1 MFSDI
6 FIERPRLAFVVA
18 IVITL
23 AGIIAITAIPI
34 AQFPDI
40 VPPQVTLNASYPGAD
55 AEVVETT
62 VAQPIEQQVNG
73 IDNALY
79 YQSASAADGSY
90 ILTVTF
96 GLGTD
101 PDINTVNVQNR
112 ASLATPQLPPEVSRA
127 GLTIRKKSAALLQ
140 VINLYSPNKTFDAIY
155 LSNYATINLID
166 PLARIKG
173 VGQATLFG
181 PLDYSLRIWLDPD
194 RLTELNL
201 TPNDVIAAVQ
211 GQNIQA
217 ALGRVG
223 AAPITTEQQVQ
234 INIKTKGRL
243 TQPEEFAA
251 IVLRANP
258 DGSVIRIKDVAR
270 VETSAKTQ
278 DRYSRFNGAPAA
290 AIGIYQTPGSNAVE
304 VARQVRETMSALE
317 KRFPSDL
324 SSTVFF
330 DSTVFVTTT
339 ISEVVR
345 TLVIAIVLVAI
356 VVFLFLGSWRTTLI
370 PLVAVP
376 VSVVGTF
383 AVMLMIGYSAN
394 TVSLL
399 ALVLA
404 IGIVV
409 DDAIVVVENVERV
422 MEENPDLP
430 VKAACKRAMAEITGP
445 ILAITLVL
453 LSVFVPVAFI
463 PGISGQL
470 FRQFAVAVSVSM
482 LISAVNALTLSPA
495 LCSVLLKHGQKSLG
509 PMRYVLGAI
518 DWARDGYVAVVRRLV
533 RVSIVGIAVVG
544 VTLAL
549 SAWLFSRTPQSFLPD
564 EDQGA
569 IFAALRLP
577 EGVSLNR
584 TEEIVKQVEGIV
596 SPIPGVQGVLSVVGL
611 NFIDY
616 VPSSNQAFF
625 VIRLKPYEVRTD
637 RAQSASAIIARL
649 RPQMAAIQGAVGFPF
664 NLPPILGLGST
675 GGFQYALEALQG
687 QSPSDLAAALRGLV
701 VAANG
706 EPELAGVYSTY
717 AADTPQIYLDIDRD
731 KAQVLGV
738 KITDIFNALQST
750 LGSYYVNDF
759 NVFGR
764 TWQVNIQAE
773 TPFRD
778 SINDIYRIYVRN
790 AQGGMVPIRALADA
804 KLVQGPQT
812 VVRYN
817 GFRSA
822 IVNGAPKPGY
832 SSGQALAAMERVSAA
847 TLPSGY
853 SFEWTGTALQE
864 KAAGGRTG
872 IVLGLAILF
881 AYLFLVALYE
891 SWNIPI
897 SALLSVSVAVLG
909 AIVAIKLAGLSFDV
923 YAQIGLVV
931 LIALAAKNG
940 ILIVAFAAEQRQL
953 GKDIQAAAIE
963 GASLRFRPVMM
974 TSFAFIFGLFPLIIA
989 EGAGAITRHAVGT
1002 PVFGGMIAASVFGIF
1017 IIPLLFVTAE
1027 TLRQPRAKKEPYAPA
1042 LPDVASP
1049 STDAAIGPE
1058 KQSTDGGRHD

>member
-1 MFSDI
+1 MFSSI
-6 FIERPRLAFVVA
+6 FIDRPRLAFVIA

-23 AGIIAITAIPI
+23 AGIIAIAVIPI

-40 VPPQVTLNASYPGAD
+40 VPPQVTLLATYPGAD
-55 AEVVETT
+55 AEVIETT
-62 VAQPIEQQVNG
+62 VAQPIEEQING

-79 YQSASAADGSY
+79 YQSASGADGSY
-90 ILTVTF
+90 TLNVTF
-96 GLGTD
+96 ALGTD

-112 ASLATPQLPPEVSRA
+112 ASLATPQLPEEVSRI

-140 VINLYSPNKTFDAIY
+140 VINIYSPKKTYDAIY
-155 LSNYATINLID
+155 LSNYATINIID

-173 VGQATLFG
+173 VGQVNLFG

-201 TPNDVIAAVQ
+201 TPNDVISAVQ
-211 GQNIQA
+211 SQNIQA

-223 AAPITTEQQVQ
+223 AAPITNEQQVQ
-234 INIKTKGRL
+234 ITIKTKGRL
-243 TQPEEFAA
+243 TRPEEFAA
-251 IVLRANP
+251 IVLRTNP
-258 DGSVIRIKDVAR
+258 DGSIVRVKDVAR
-270 VETSAKTQ
+270 VELGARSQ

-290 AIGIYQTPGSNAVE
+290 AIGIYQTPGSNAVD
-304 VARQVRETMSALE
+304 VTRRVRDAMNTMAR
-317 KRFPSDL
+317 RFPDDL
-324 SSTVFF
+324 AYTVFF
-330 DSTVFVTTT
+330 DSTVFVTAT
-339 ISEVVR
+339 INEVIR
-345 TLVIAIVLVAI
+345 TLVEAIILVAL
-356 VVFLFLGSWRTTLI
+356 VVFLFLGKLRTTLI

-376 VSVVGTF
+376 VSIIGTF
-383 AVMLMIGYSAN
+383 AVMLAIGYSAN

-422 MEENPDLP
+422 IDEEPELSVP
-430 VKAACKRAMAEITGP
+430 EACKKAMAEITGP

-482 LISAVNALTLSPA
+482 LISALNALTLSPA
-495 LCSVLLKHGQKSLG
+495 LCAVFLRRGQKTRG
-509 PMRYVLGAI
+509 PLRYVLGGI
-518 DWARDGYVAVVRRLV
+518 ESVRHGYVAVVRRLV
-533 RVSIVGIAVVG
+533 RVAMIGGAVVVG
-544 VTLAL
+544 AL
-549 SAWLFSRTPQSFLPD
+549 LMSAWLLNKTPKSFLPE

-577 EGVSLNR
+577 EGASLNR
-584 TEEIVKQVEGIV
+584 TEAVVKEVEAIVT
-596 SPIPGVQGVLSVVGL
+596 PIPGVEGVLSVVGL

-616 VPSSNQAFF
+616 IASSNQAFF
-625 VIRLKPYEVRTD
+625 VIRLKPYEARTD
-637 RAQSASAIIARL
+637 PAQSAGAIIARL
-649 RPQMAAIQGAVGFPF
+649 RPQLAAIKGAIVFPF

-675 GGFQYALEALQG
+675 GGFQYVLEALQG
-687 QSPSDLAAALRGLV
+687 QSPSDIAATLRALL

-706 EPELAGVYSTY
+706 QKELAGVFSTY

-738 KITDIFNALQST
+738 KITDIFNALEST

-764 TWQVNIQAE
+764 TWQVNVQAE

-778 SINDIYRIYVRN
+778 NIDDIYRIHVRN
-790 AQGGMVPIRALADA
+790 AQGGMVPIRALAEA

-817 GFRSA
+817 GFRGA

-832 SSGQALAAMERVSAA
+832 SSGQGLAAMERISAA

-864 KAAGGRTG
+864 QAASGRTG
-872 IVLGLAILF
+872 IVLGLAVLF

-897 SALLSVSVAVLG
+897 PALLSVSVGALG
-909 AIVAIKLAGLSFDV
+909 AIAAVVLARLSFDV

-940 ILIVAFAAEQRQL
+940 ILIVAFAVEQRAL
-953 GKDIQAAAIE
+953 GKDIKASAIE
-963 GASLRFRPVMM
+963 AADLRFRPVMM
-974 TSFAFIFGLFPLIIA
+974 TSFAFILGLLPLVVA
-989 EGAGAITRHAVGT
+989 QGAGAATRHAVGT
-1002 PVFGGMIAASVFGIF
+1002 PVFGGMLAASVFGIF
-1017 IIPLLFVTAE
+1017 IIPLLYITAE
-1027 TLRQPRAKKEPYAPA
+1027 SLRQR
-1042 LPDVASP
+1042 
-1049 STDAAIGPE
+1049 T
-1058 KQSTDGGRHD
+1058 RNR

>member
-1 MFSDI
+1 MFSGI
-6 FIERPRLAFVVA
+6 FIDRPRLAFVVA

-23 AGIIAITAIPI
+23 AGVIAITAIPI

-40 VPPQVTLNASYPGAD
+40 VPPQVSLTANYPGAD

-73 IDNALY
+73 IDNAIY
-79 YQSASAADGSY
+79 YQSASGSDGSY
-90 ILTVTF
+90 NLTVTF
-96 GLGTD
+96 ALGTD

-112 ASLATPQLPPEVSRA
+112 ASLATPQLPQEVSRA

-140 VINLYSPNKTFDAIY
+140 VINLYSPKGTYDAVY

-194 RLTELNL
+194 RLTELSL

-211 GQNIQA
+211 NQNIQA

-223 AAPITTEQQVQ
+223 AAPISSEQQLQ

-243 TQPEEFAA
+243 TQPEEFAG

-258 DGSVIRIKDVAR
+258 DGSVVRVKDVAR
-270 VETSAKTQ
+270 VEMSAKSQ

-290 AIGIYQTPGSNAVE
+290 AIGIYQSPGSNAVE
-304 VARQVRETMSALE
+304 VARQVRDTMNALAQ
-317 KRFPSDL
+317 RFPADL
-324 SSTVFF
+324 AYTVFF
-330 DSTVFVTTT
+330 DSTVFVTAT
-339 ISEVVR
+339 IEEVVR
-345 TLVIAIVLVAI
+345 TLAAAIVLVAL
-356 VVFLFLGSWRTTLI
+356 VVFLFLGHWRTTLI

-376 VSVVGTF
+376 VSIIGTF

-422 MEENPDLP
+422 MAENPDLP
-430 VKAACKRAMAEITGP
+430 VPDACKKAMAEITGP

-495 LCSVLLKHGQKSLG
+495 LCAVLLKPGHKSRG
-509 PMRYVLGAI
+509 PMRYMLRAI
-518 DWARDGYVAVVRRLV
+518 DLARDGYVAVVRRLV
-533 RVSIVGIAVVG
+533 RVAILGVVL
-544 VTLAL
+544 VAATLAA
-549 SAWLFSRTPQSFLPD
+549 SAWLFNRTPQSFLPD

-577 EGVSLNR
+577 EGASIPR
-584 TEEIVKQVEGIV
+584 TEAVVKQVEDIV
-596 SPIPGVQGVLSVVGL
+596 RPIPGVQGVLSVVGL

-616 VPSSNQAFF
+616 VASSNQAFF
-625 VIRLKPYEVRTD
+625 VIRLKPYEERSD
-637 RAQSASAIIARL
+637 PAQSAGAIIARL
-649 RPQMAAIQGAVGFPF
+649 RPLMAAIPGAVAFPF
-664 NLPPILGLGST
+664 NLPPILGLGNT

-687 QSPSDLAAALRGLV
+687 QSPSDVAAALRGLI

-717 AADTPQIYLDIDRD
+717 AAETPQIYLDIDRD

-738 KITDIFNALQST
+738 KISDIFNALQST
-750 LGSYYVNDF
+750 LGSFYINDF

-764 TWQVNIQAE
+764 TWQVNVQAE
-773 TPFRD
+773 APFRD
-778 SINDIYRIYVRN
+778 NIDDIYDIYVRN
-790 AQGGMVPIRALADA
+790 ARGGMVPIRALADA

-812 VVRYN
+812 IVRYN

-832 SSGQALAAMERVSAA
+832 SSGQALAAMERVSAS
-847 TLPSGY
+847 TLPAGY

-872 IVLGLAILF
+872 IVLGLAVLF

-891 SWNIPI
+891 SWNIPV

-909 AIVAIKLAGLSFDV
+909 AIAAIMLARLSFDV

-940 ILIVAFAAEQRQL
+940 ILIVAFAVEQRRL
-953 GKDIQAAAIE
+953 GKDIRPAAIE
-963 GASLRFRPVMM
+963 AASLRFRPVMM
-974 TSFAFIFGLFPLIIA
+974 TSFAFILGLLPLVVA
-989 EGAGAITRHAVGT
+989 RGAGAATRQAVGT
-1002 PVFGGMIAASVFGIF
+1002 PVFGGMIAAALIGIF
-1017 IIPLLFVTAE
+1017 IIPLLYITAE
-1027 TLRQPRAKKEPYAPA
+1027 SLRERASRRSAK
-1042 LPDVASP
+1042 
-1049 STDAAIGPE
+1049 
-1058 KQSTDGGRHD
+1058 

>member
-1 MFSDI
+1 MLSGI
-6 FIERPRLAFVVA
+6 FIERPRLAIVIA

-23 AGIIAITAIPI
+23 AGVIAIFAIPI

-96 GLGTD
+96 ALGTD

-112 ASLATPQLPPEVSRA
+112 ASLAIPQLPAEVSRN

-140 VINLYSPNKTFDAIY
+140 VISLYSPNSTYDAVY
-155 LSNYATINLID
+155 LSNYATINVID

-211 GQNIQA
+211 SQNIQA
-217 ALGRVG
+217 ALGRIG

-270 VETSAKTQ
+270 VEMSAKSQ

-304 VARQVRETMSALE
+304 VARHVRETLNDLE
-317 KRFPSDL
+317 KRFPNDL
-324 SSTVFF
+324 AYTVFW
-330 DSTVFVTTT
+330 DSTVFVTET
-339 ISEVVR
+339 IKEVIR
-345 TLVIAIVLVAI
+345 TLVAAIVLVAV
-356 VVFLFLGSWRTTLI
+356 VVFLFLGRWRTTLI

-376 VSVVGTF
+376 VSIVGTF
-383 AVMLMIGYSAN
+383 AVLLLIGYSAN

-430 VKAACKRAMAEITGP
+430 VPEACKKAMAEITGP
-445 ILAITLVL
+445 IIAITLVL

-470 FRQFAVAVSVSM
+470 FRQFAVAVSVAM
-482 LISAVNALTLSPA
+482 LISAINALTLSPA
-495 LCSVLLKHGQKSLG
+495 LCGVLLKHGQRARG

-518 DWARDGYVAVVRRLV
+518 DRSRDGYVWVVRRLM
-533 RVSIVGIAVVG
+533 RVAIVGVVVVAGTIAAS
-544 VTLAL
+544 AL
-549 SAWLFSRTPQSFLPD
+549 LFSRTPQSFLPD

-569 IFAALRLP
+569 IFATLRLP

-584 TEEIVKQVEGIV
+584 TQAVVKQVEDLV
-596 SPIPGVQGVLSVVGL
+596 RPIPGVQGVISVVGL

-625 VIRLKPYEVRTD
+625 VIRLKPYDERTD
-637 RAQSASAIIARL
+637 PAQGVGAIIARL
-649 RPQMAAIQGAVGFPF
+649 RPQMSAIQGAVAFPF
-664 NLPPILGLGST
+664 NLPPILGLAST

-687 QSPSDLAAALRGLV
+687 QSPSDVAAALRGLV
-701 VAANG
+701 VAANAA
-706 EPELAGVYSTY
+706 PELAGVYSTY

-750 LGSYYVNDF
+750 LGSFYVNDF

-764 TWQVNIQAE
+764 TWQVNVQAE

-778 SINDIYRIYVRN
+778 NIDDIYQIYVRN
-790 AQGGMVPIRALADA
+790 ARGGMVPIRALADA

-812 VVRYN
+812 LVRYN
-817 GFRSA
+817 GFRAA
-822 IVNGAPKPGY
+822 IVNGAAKPGY

-864 KAAGGRTG
+864 KLAGGRTG
-872 IVLGLAILF
+872 IVLGLALLF
-881 AYLFLVALYE
+881 AYLFVVALYE

-897 SALLSVSVAVLG
+897 PALLSVSVAILG
-909 AIVAIKLAGLSFDV
+909 AIVAILLARLSFDV

-940 ILIVAFAAEQRQL
+940 ILIVAFAVEQREL
-953 GKDIQAAAIE
+953 GKDTRSAAIE
-963 GASLRFRPVMM
+963 AAALRFRPVMM
-974 TSFAFIFGLFPLIIA
+974 TSFAFILGLVPLVIA
-989 EGAGAITRHAVGT
+989 KGAGAITRQAVGT
-1002 PVFGGMIAASVFGIF
+1002 PVFGGMLAASLFGIF
-1017 IIPLLFVTAE
+1017 IIPLLYITAE
-1027 TLRQPRAKKEPYAPA
+1027 GLRQRASRRKK
-1042 LPDVASP
+1042 
-1049 STDAAIGPE
+1049 
-1058 KQSTDGGRHD
+1058 K

>member
-1 MFSDI
+1 MFSGI
-6 FIERPRLAFVVA
+6 FIDRPRLAIVIA

-23 AGIIAITAIPI
+23 AGVIAIFAIPI
-34 AQFPDI
+34 AQFPEI
-40 VPPQVTLNASYPGAD
+40 VPPQVTLTATYPGAD

-73 IDNALY
+73 VDNALY
-79 YQSASAADGSY
+79 YQSASASDGSY

-96 GLGTD
+96 ALGTE
-101 PDINTVNVQNR
+101 PDINTVNVQNS
-112 ASLATPQLPPEVSRA
+112 ASLAIPLLPQEVSRS
-127 GLTIRKKSAALLQ
+127 GLSIRKKSAALLQ
-140 VINLYSPNKTFDAIY
+140 VINVYSPNNTYDAIY

-166 PLARIKG
+166 PVARIRG

-201 TPNDVIAAVQ
+201 TPNDVITAVQ
-211 GQNIQA
+211 SQNIQA

-223 AAPITTEQQVQ
+223 AAPVTREQQVQ

-251 IVLRANP
+251 IILRANP

-270 VETSAKTQ
+270 VEMSAKSQ
-278 DRYSRFNGAPAA
+278 DRYGRFNGAPAA
-290 AIGIYQTPGSNAVE
+290 AIGIYQLPGSNAVE
-304 VARQVRETMSALE
+304 VARQVRETLSTLE
-317 KRFPSDL
+317 KRFPNDL
-324 SSTVFF
+324 AYTVFW
-330 DSTVFVTTT
+330 DSTVFVTET
-339 ISEVVR
+339 IKEVIR
-345 TLVIAIVLVAI
+345 TLGMAIVLVAV
-356 VVFLFLGSWRTTLI
+356 VVFLFLGRLRTTLI

-376 VSVVGTF
+376 VSIIGTF
-383 AVMLMIGYSAN
+383 AVMLLIGYSAN

-422 MEENPDLP
+422 MEENPELP
-430 VKAACKRAMAEITGP
+430 VPEACKKAMAEITGP
-445 ILAITLVL
+445 IIAITLVL

-470 FRQFAVAVSVSM
+470 FRQFAVAVSVAM
-482 LISAVNALTLSPA
+482 LISAANALTLSPA
-495 LCSVLLKHGQKSLG
+495 LCAVLLKHGQRARG
-509 PMRYVLGAI
+509 PMRYVLRAI
-518 DWARDGYVAVVRRLV
+518 DRTRDGYVWVVRRLV
-533 RVSIVGIAVVG
+533 RVAIVGIAVVAG
-544 VTLAL
+544 TVAASAL
-549 SAWLFSRTPQSFLPD
+549 LFSWTPQSFLPD

-569 IFAALRLP
+569 IFATLRLP
-577 EGVSLNR
+577 EGVSVNR
-584 TEEIVKQVEGIV
+584 TEVVVKQVEDLV
-596 SPIPGVQGVLSVVGL
+596 RPIPGVQGVLSVVGL

-625 VIRLKPYEVRTD
+625 VIRLKPYDERTD
-637 RAQSASAIIARL
+637 RAQSVNAIIAQL
-649 RPQMAAIQGAVGFPF
+649 RPQMSAIQGAVAFPF
-664 NLPPILGLGST
+664 NLPPIIGLGST

-687 QSPSDLAAALRGLV
+687 QSPSDVAAALRGLV
-701 VAANG
+701 VAANA
-706 EPELAGVYSTY
+706 EPELAGVYSTF

-750 LGSYYVNDF
+750 LGSFYVNDF

-764 TWQVNIQAE
+764 TWQVNVQAE

-778 SINDIYRIYVRN
+778 NIDDIYEIYVRN
-790 AQGGMVPIRALADA
+790 AQGGMVPMRALADA

-812 VVRYN
+812 LVRYN
-817 GFRSA
+817 GFRAA
-822 IVNGAPKPGY
+822 IVNGAAKPGY

-847 TLPSGY
+847 TLPPGY

-864 KAAGGRTG
+864 KLASGRTG

-897 SALLSVSVAVLG
+897 PALLSVSVAILG
-909 AIVAIKLAGLSFDV
+909 AIVAILLARLSFDV

-931 LIALAAKNG
+931 LVALAAKNG
-940 ILIVAFAAEQRQL
+940 ILIVAFAVEQRHL

-974 TSFAFIFGLFPLIIA
+974 TSVAFILGLLPLVIA
-989 EGAGAITRHAVGT
+989 SGAGAITRQAVGT
-1002 PVFGGMIAASVFGIF
+1002 PVFGGMLAASIFGVF

-1027 TLRQPRAKKEPYAPA
+1027 RLRGWRQAKK
-1042 LPDVASP
+1042 
-1049 STDAAIGPE
+1049 
-1058 KQSTDGGRHD
+1058 

>member
-1 MFSDI
+1 VFSGI
-6 FIERPRLAFVVA
+6 FIDRPRLALVIA

-23 AGIIAITAIPI
+23 AGIIAITSIPI

-40 VPPQVTLNASYPGAD
+40 VPPQVTLTTTYPGAD

-62 VAQPIEQQVNG
+62 VAQPIEQQING

-79 YQSASAADGSY
+79 YQSASGADGSY
-90 ILTVTF
+90 TLNVTF
-96 GLGTD
+96 ALGTD

-112 ASLATPQLPPEVSRA
+112 ASLATPQLPQEVSRY

-140 VINLYSPNKTFDAIY
+140 VINIYSPRKTYDAIY
-155 LSNYATINLID
+155 LSNYATINIID

-201 TPNDVIAAVQ
+201 TPNDVISAVQ
-211 GQNIQA
+211 AQNIQA

-223 AAPITTEQQVQ
+223 AAPIAPEQQVQ

-243 TQPEEFAA
+243 SRPEEFAA
-251 IVLRANP
+251 IVLRTNA

-270 VETSAKTQ
+270 VETSAKSQ
-278 DRYSRFNGAPAA
+278 DRYSRFDGAPAA
-290 AIGIYQTPGSNAVE
+290 AIGIYQSPGSNAVD
-304 VARQVRETMSALE
+304 VARHVRETLATLAQ
-317 KRFPSDL
+317 RFPDDL
-324 SSTVFF
+324 AYNVFF
-330 DSTVFVTTT
+330 DSTVFVTAT
-339 ISEVVR
+339 IKEVIN
-345 TLVIAIVLVAI
+345 TLVVAILLVAM
-356 VVFLFLGSWRTTLI
+356 VVFLFLGKLRTTLI

-376 VSVVGTF
+376 VSIVGTF
-383 AVMLMIGYSAN
+383 AVMLVIGYSAN

-422 MEENPDLP
+422 MEEHPELP
-430 VKAACKRAMAEITGP
+430 VPDACKKAMAEITGP

-470 FRQFAVAVSVSM
+470 FRQFAVAVSVAM
-482 LISAVNALTLSPA
+482 VISAVNALTLSPA
-495 LCSVLLKHGQKSLG
+495 LCGVLLKHGQKSSG
-509 PMRYVLGAI
+509 PMRYVLAGI
-518 DWARDGYVAVVRRLV
+518 DRARDGYVEVVRRLA
-533 RVSIVGIAVVG
+533 RVSIVGVVVVVG
-544 VTLAL
+544 TLLLA
-549 SAWLFSRTPQSFLPD
+549 AWLFGRTPQSFLPE

-577 EGVSLNR
+577 EGASLNR
-584 TEEIVKQVEGIV
+584 TETVVKQVEDIV
-596 SPIPGVQGVLSVVGL
+596 RPIPGVEGVLAVVGL

-616 VPSSNQAFF
+616 IASSNQAFF
-625 VIRLKPYEVRTD
+625 VIRLKPYEARRE
-637 RAQSASAIIARL
+637 RAQSAGAIIARL
-649 RPQMAAIQGAVGFPF
+649 RPQMAAIQGAIAFPF

-687 QSPSDLAAALRGLV
+687 QSPPDIAATLRALL

-706 EPELAGVYSTY
+706 QPELAGVFSTY
-717 AADTPQIYLDIDRD
+717 AADTPQIYLEIDRD
-731 KAQVLGV
+731 KVQVLGV

-764 TWQVNIQAE
+764 TWQVNVQAE

-778 SINDIYRIYVRN
+778 NIDDIYRIYVRN
-790 AQGGMVPIRALADA
+790 GQGGMIPIRAVAEA

-817 GFRSA
+817 GFRAA
-822 IVNGAPKPGY
+822 IVNGAQKPGY
-832 SSGQALAAMERVSAA
+832 SSGQALAAMERISGT
-847 TLPSGY
+847 TLPVGY

-864 KAAGGRTG
+864 KAASGRAG
-872 IVLGLAILF
+872 IVLGLALLF

-891 SWNIPI
+891 SWNVPLP
-897 SALLSVSVAVLG
+897 ALLSVSVGILG
-909 AIVAIKLAGLSFDV
+909 AIAAVAIAGLSFDV

-940 ILIVAFAAEQRQL
+940 ILIVAFAVEQRQF
-953 GKDIQAAAIE
+953 GKDIEAAAIE
-963 GASLRFRPVMM
+963 AAALRFRPVMM
-974 TSFAFIFGLFPLIIA
+974 TSFAFILGLFPLVTA
-989 EGAGAITRHAVGT
+989 EGAGSLTRHAVGT
-1002 PVFGGMIAASVFGIF
+1002 PVFGGMLAASLFGIF
-1017 IIPLLFVTAE
+1017 IIPLLFITAE
-1027 TLRQPRAKKEPYAPA
+1027 RLRGWRAALKK
-1042 LPDVASP
+1042 L
-1049 STDAAIGPE
+1049 
-1058 KQSTDGGRHD
+1058 RR

>member
-1 MFSDI
+1 MLSGI
-6 FIERPRLAFVVA
+6 FIDRPRLAIVIA

-23 AGIIAITAIPI
+23 AGVIAIFAIPI

-96 GLGTD
+96 ALGTD

-112 ASLATPQLPPEVSRA
+112 ASLAIPQLPAEVSRN

-140 VINLYSPNKTFDAIY
+140 VLSLYSPNSTYDAVY
-155 LSNYATINLID
+155 LSNYATINVID

-211 GQNIQA
+211 SQNIQA
-217 ALGRVG
+217 ALGRIG

-270 VETSAKTQ
+270 VEMSAKSQ

-304 VARQVRETMSALE
+304 VARHVRETLNDLE
-317 KRFPSDL
+317 KRFPNDL
-324 SSTVFF
+324 AYTVFW
-330 DSTVFVTTT
+330 DSTVFVTET
-339 ISEVVR
+339 IKEVTR
-345 TLVIAIVLVAI
+345 TLVAAIVLVAV
-356 VVFLFLGSWRTTLI
+356 VVFLFLGRWRTTLI

-376 VSVVGTF
+376 VSIVGTF
-383 AVMLMIGYSAN
+383 AVLLLIGYSAN

-430 VKAACKRAMAEITGP
+430 VPEACKKAMAEITGP
-445 ILAITLVL
+445 IIAITLVL

-470 FRQFAVAVSVSM
+470 FRQFAVAVSVAM

-495 LCSVLLKHGQKSLG
+495 LCGVLLKHGQRARG

-518 DWARDGYVAVVRRLV
+518 DRSRDGYVWVVRRLV
-533 RVSIVGIAVVG
+533 RVAIVGIVVVAG
-544 VTLAL
+544 TVAASAL
-549 SAWLFSRTPQSFLPD
+549 LFRLTPQSFLPD

-569 IFAALRLP
+569 IFATLRLP

-584 TEEIVKQVEGIV
+584 TQAVVKQVEDLV
-596 SPIPGVQGVLSVVGL
+596 RPIPGVQGLISVVGL

-625 VIRLKPYEVRTD
+625 VIRLKPYDERTD
-637 RAQSASAIIARL
+637 PAQSVGAIIARL
-649 RPQMAAIQGAVGFPF
+649 RPQMSAIQGAVAFPF

-687 QSPSDLAAALRGLV
+687 QSPSDVAAALRGLV
-701 VAANG
+701 VAANAA
-706 EPELAGVYSTY
+706 PELAGVYSTY

-738 KITDIFNALQST
+738 KISDIFNALQST
-750 LGSYYVNDF
+750 LGSFYINDF

-764 TWQVNIQAE
+764 TWQVNVQAE

-778 SINDIYRIYVRN
+778 NIDDIYQIYVRN

-812 VVRYN
+812 LVRYN
-817 GFRSA
+817 GFRAA
-822 IVNGAPKPGY
+822 IVNGAAKPGY

-847 TLPSGY
+847 TLPPGY

-864 KAAGGRTG
+864 KLAGGRTG

-897 SALLSVSVAVLG
+897 PALLSVSVAILG
-909 AIVAIKLAGLSFDV
+909 AIVAILLARLSFDV

-940 ILIVAFAAEQRQL
+940 ILIVAFAVEQREL
-953 GKDIQAAAIE
+953 GKDIRAAAIE
-963 GASLRFRPVMM
+963 AAALRFRPVMM
-974 TSFAFIFGLFPLIIA
+974 TSFAFILGLVPLVIA
-989 EGAGAITRHAVGT
+989 KGAGAITRQAVGT
-1002 PVFGGMIAASVFGIF
+1002 PVFGGMLAASLFGIF
-1017 IIPLLFVTAE
+1017 IIPLLYITAE
-1027 TLRQPRAKKEPYAPA
+1027 GLRQRASRKK
-1042 LPDVASP
+1042 
-1049 STDAAIGPE
+1049 
-1058 KQSTDGGRHD
+1058 K